1 MSAAEPRHGKSLEKR
16 YHHFGSSLISWQWK
30 LVMELCLRYLTVAA
44 IFRGRMSMKEVDEQ
58 VSFKAFKLFCKWCL
72 FSYNPN
78 FSSDA
83 CSAKQEFRQFRRMD
97 PKQCQGIFVLWKQ
110 SGFCCFEI

>member
-1 MSAAEPRHGKSLEKR
+1 MSAAEPRHGRSLEKR

-58 VSFKAFKLFCKWCL
+58 VSFKAFNFFFANGV
-72 FSYNPN
+72 FSFN
-78 FSSDA
+78 
-83 CSAKQEFRQFRRMD
+83 
-97 PKQCQGIFVLWKQ
+97 
-110 SGFCCFEI
+110 

>member
-1 MSAAEPRHGKSLEKR
+1 MEGVCKFAHKGSQRQRHRQGIDKAKDNAKNMMSASDPRRGRSLEKR

-58 VSFKAFKLFCKWCL
+58 VSFKAFNFFFCKWCL
-72 FSYNPN
+72 F
-78 FSSDA
+78 F
-83 CSAKQEFRQFRRMD
+83 
-97 PKQCQGIFVLWKQ
+97 
-110 SGFCCFEI
+110 

>member
-1 MSAAEPRHGKSLEKR
+1 
-16 YHHFGSSLISWQWK
+16 
-30 LVMELCLRYLTVAA
+30 
-44 IFRGRMSMKEVDEQ
+44 MKEVDEQ
-58 VSFKAFKLFCKWCL
+58 VSFKAFNFFFLQMVSFL
-72 FSYNPN
+72 LTNDPN
-78 FSSDA
+78 FPSDA